1 MSAALIKA
9 AAAAGI
15 ELTLSDDRLVMK
27 VKHKPLDDLLAEIK
41 TDKAEIVARLQS
53 GKIHLAWWP

>member
-1 MSAALIKA
+1 MRAALIK

>member
-27 VKHKPLDDLLAEIK
+27 AKHKPLDDLLAEIR

-53 GKIHLAWWP
+53 GKIHLAW

>member
-1 MSAALIKA
+1 
-9 AAAAGI
+9 
-15 ELTLSDDRLVMK
+15 MK